1 MAKKNDN
8 LTAMARKAGLPP
20 AAVHQRVKKLGWSV
34 EKALNTP
41 TRKTAKKV
49 KASTKSTRPQVVVA
63 SPAAPAATT
72 KKPSPVIPDAR
83 KRIEQLEAELLKA
96 KKQCKLAQIAALIVI
111 VAVVAWAVN
120 P

>member
-1 MAKKNDN
+1 MAKKNSN
-8 LTAMARKAGLPP
+8 LNAMARKAGLPP
-20 AAVHQRVKKLGWSV
+20 ATVYQRVNKLGWSV

-41 TRKTAKKV
+41 TRKIARNKP
-49 KASTKSTRPQVVVA
+49 ASVA
-63 SPAAPAATT
+63 PTPAAPAATT
-72 KKPSPVIPDAR
+72 KKPSPVIPDAHKTYTK
-83 KRIEQLEAELLKA
+83 KRVEQLEAELLKA

>member
-41 TRKTAKKV
+41 TRKTAKKKPV
-49 KASTKSTRPQVVVA
+49 TVA
-63 SPAAPAATT
+63 EPIAKRNSTT

>member
-1 MAKKNDN
+1 MAKKNSN

-20 AAVHQRVKKLGWSV
+20 ATVHQRVNKLGWSV

-41 TRKTAKKV
+41 TRKIARNKP
-49 KASTKSTRPQVVVA
+49 ASVA
-63 SPAAPAATT
+63 PTPAAPAATT

-83 KRIEQLEAELLKA
+83 KRVEQLEAELLKA

>member
-1 MAKKNDN
+1 
-8 LTAMARKAGLPP
+8 MARKAGLPP
-20 AAVHQRVKKLGWSV
+20 ATVHQRVKKLGWSV

-41 TRKTAKKV
+41 TRKIARNKP
-49 KASTKSTRPQVVVA
+49 ASVA
-63 SPAAPAATT
+63 PVPAAPAATT

-83 KRIEQLEAELLKA
+83 KRVEQLEAELLKA

>member
-1 MAKKNDN
+1 MAKKNSN

-20 AAVHQRVKKLGWSV
+20 ATVHQRVKKLGWSV

-41 TRKTAKKV
+41 TRKSAKK
-49 KASTKSTRPQVVVA
+49 KPSTVA
-63 SPAAPAATT
+63 PAPAAPAATT

>member
-1 MAKKNDN
+1 MAKKNSN

-20 AAVHQRVKKLGWSV
+20 ATVHQRVNKLGWSL

-41 TRKTAKKV
+41 TRKTAKNKP
-49 KASTKSTRPQVVVA
+49 ATVA
-63 SPAAPAATT
+63 PAPAAPAATT

-83 KRIEQLEAELLKA
+83 KRVEQLEAELLKA

>member
-1 MAKKNDN
+1 MAKKNSN

-20 AAVHQRVKKLGWSV
+20 ATVHQRVNKLGWSV

-41 TRKTAKKV
+41 TRKIARNKPASVATA
-49 KASTKSTRPQVVVA
+49 
-63 SPAAPAATT
+63 PAAPAATT

-83 KRIEQLEAELLKA
+83 KRVEQLEAELLKA

>member
-1 MAKKNDN
+1 MAKKNSN

-20 AAVHQRVKKLGWSV
+20 ATVHQRVNKLGWSL

-41 TRKTAKKV
+41 TRKMAKNKP
-49 KASTKSTRPQVVVA
+49 ATVA
-63 SPAAPAATT
+63 PPPAAPAATT

-83 KRIEQLEAELLKA
+83 KRVEQLEAELLKA